1 MRFCDATWC
10 MGELGAQHASSA
22 LPPTRSIGRSIQG
35 DEAVTVTRH
44 KETEPWRTRFQK
56 QSVEA
61 TIGVEPMNK
70 GFADPRV
77 RPLRHVA
84 RCASHPLVRGWLPLE
99 DSNLGSRIQS
109 PLSYH

>member
-1 MRFCDATWC
+1 MFVVCDSTEDRAAK
-10 MGELGAQHASSA
+10 GKIAK
-22 LPPTRSIGRSIQG
+22 
-35 DEAVTVTRH
+35 TVVLAPR
-44 KETEPWRTRFQK
+44 ETENRPRRAGFALGM
-56 QSVEA
+56 EA
-61 TIGVEPMNK
+61 TIGFEPMNK

-84 RCASHPLVRGWLPLE
+84 PDEWLALE

>member
-1 MRFCDATWC
+1 M
-10 MGELGAQHASSA
+10 
-22 LPPTRSIGRSIQG
+22 
-35 DEAVTVTRH
+35 
-44 KETEPWRTRFQK
+44 
-56 QSVEA
+56 EA

-84 RCASHPLVRGWLPLE
+84 DVQRLPAVPLSGWLPLE